1 MLTGYPRFFIHRS
14 IESFAQTVA
23 SNFSHTP
30 GQRAMLFPN
39 KYAAQLCVEFLHA
52 HAPAPALVGIETV
65 ALVVDDCNP
74 DAVYWKPLS
83 PSIAAVSFHPDA
95 FKYAK
100 QFWQHSGL
108 GVSSRRAEFCHC
120 LLQQALLVPEYRVQS
135 TKQMNSHGPPLYYPP
150 ESKKEIL
157 SSSESGISQPL
168 RGIMRQ
174 EPMPCA
180 KKGFGQ
186 EVEILLSDS
195 KKAKEVLQQRIA
207 SMLRPHLNAHAESGT
222 TIEVGP
228 RSSSTHDLT
237 DDVYIFPTGMSAIFH
252 THQFLLGT
260 HRNMKS
266 ISFGFPYVDTLKI
279 LEKFGPGCVFYGN
292 ATEVELDDI
301 QHRLERGERYLA
313 LFCEFPGNPLLTCP
327 NLKRIRS
334 LADKYDF
341 AIVVDETIG
350 TFANVNVLQYAD
362 VVVTSLTKF
371 FSGACNVTG
380 GSAVFNPTGHYYSS
394 LKAIA
399 EREYKDT
406 YWPEDVILMERNSR
420 DFTTRIRQMNINAE
434 AISKLFISNPLIKR
448 VYYPRYNADKANY
461 EACRLADGGY
471 GGLMSVV
478 FHRKEDAITFYD
490 NMEGAKGPSLGTNF
504 TLTSPYVVL
513 AHMKEL
519 EWASNLGVDPYL
531 VRFSVGMEDTDRLLE
546 IFRKALSSAVG
557 ATKGRNIANAVSQSG
572 VKPEVT

>member
-14 IESFAQTVA
+14 IESLAQTVA
-23 SNFSHTP
+23 SSFSHTP

-39 KYAAQLCVEFLHA
+39 EYAAQLCVGFLHA

-65 ALVVDDCNP
+65 ALVVDDSNP

-83 PSIAAVSFHPDA
+83 PSISAVICHPDT

-100 QFWQHSGL
+100 QFWQHGGL

-120 LLQQALLVPEYRVQS
+120 LLQQALLVPEHRAQS
-135 TKQMNSHGPPLYYPP
+135 TKQMNSHGPPLYHPP
-150 ESKKEIL
+150 ELKKEIL
-157 SSSESGISQPL
+157 SSSESRTTEAL
-168 RGIMRQ
+168 RSIMRQ
-174 EPMPCA
+174 EPTPCA

-186 EVEILLSDS
+186 EVEILLSGS
-195 KKAKEVLQQRIA
+195 RKAKKVLQQRIA

-222 TIEVGP
+222 PIEIGP
-228 RSSSTHDLT
+228 RSSSTYDLT

-252 THQFLLGT
+252 THQFLLGI
-260 HRNMKS
+260 RGNMKS

-350 TFANVNVLQYAD
+350 TFANVNFLQYAD

-380 GSAVFNPTGHYYSS
+380 GSAVFNPTGRYYSS

-399 EREYKDT
+399 ERDYKDT

-434 AISKLFISNPLIKR
+434 AVAKLLLASPLIKR
-448 VYYPRYNADKANY
+448 VHYPKYNGDKSNY
-461 EACRLADGGY
+461 KACRMPGGGY
-471 GGLMSVV
+471 GGLMSVM
-478 FHRKEDAITFYD
+478 FHHKQDAITFYD
-490 NMEGAKGPSLGTNF
+490 NMNGAKGPSLGTNF
-504 TLTSPYVVL
+504 TLTSPYVIL

-519 EWASNLGVDPYL
+519 EWASSLGVDPYL
-531 VRFSVGMEDTDRLLE
+531 VRFSVGMEDTDQLLE
-546 IFRKALSSAVG
+546 IFRRALCSATGPRKSCNMVNFMSHSG
-557 ATKGRNIANAVSQSG
+557 A
-572 VKPEVT
+572 E